1 MLVKNFNKLPQ
12 ILSRLR
18 LVRGLTANSNDRS
31 GNVQTNITLRSEGL
45 PSLVF
50 ANGRQHNRDQNEEH
64 NHQKQEKRSSSI
76 PHHGLVLTVALSF
89 NIFGIKD
96 ADPED
101 TPETKLI
108 NTIKRSILC
117 IQKEQYEKAEQML
130 HLSLRMAQDLQS
142 SNGITY
148 VYDLMADLAMER
160 EQYKKAE
167 KIFVDVM
174 KRLMSDGHGEDSP
187 KILHISSKIAHMSQ
201 LQGDLE
207 KSFQGFTWTLQRLT
221 KLIESMPDD
230 NDVLELYGLTKN
242 WY

>member
-1 MLVKNFNKLPQ
+1 MLVKNLNKLPQ
-12 ILSRLR
+12 IFSRLR
-18 LVRGLTANSNDRS
+18 LVKGLTANSTDRPINVTTNVKQRS
-31 GNVQTNITLRSEGL
+31 GGL
-45 PSLVF
+45 PSLLF
-50 ANGRQHNRDQNEEH
+50 ANSRKHYNDQHEQHNS
-64 NHQKQEKRSSSI
+64 HQQDKRSPL
-76 PHHGLVLTVALSF
+76 PHHGLVLTVAFSF
-89 NIFGIKD
+89 NFFGIKY

-117 IQKEQYEKAEQML
+117 IQKQQYEKAEQML

-148 VYDLMADLAMER
+148 VYDLMANLAMEQQ
-160 EQYKKAE
+160 QYKKAE

-174 KRLMSDGHGEDSP
+174 KRLMTDGHGEDSP

-221 KLIESMPDD
+221 KLIGSMPDD